1 MEVREAGAAYDGLMV
16 DADAVPVDYK
26 RTEVGVIPRDW
37 AAAQIS
43 SLQPFVTSGSRGWA
57 AFYSEYGSPF
67 IRITNLSRESIYP
80 DLDDLRFVQLP
91 ANDSEGART
100 QLKNGDVLISI
111 TADIGIIGHV
121 TDRVPKPAYINQH
134 IALIRF
140 DPARADSRFMSY
152 FLASEKPQAN
162 FRSLTDSGAKAGMN
176 LTTVQQI
183 MVAFPPTVV
192 EQEAVAEALSDADAL
207 IESLE
212 QLLAKKR
219 QIKQGTMQELLT
231 GKKRLPGFIGK
242 VDNQRLDELG
252 RWVGGMTPSMS
263 NHLYWQP
270 GTIPWISSG
279 DVKSRRLTG
288 TNQYV
293 TALAVKDHA
302 TTRVPE
308 KSIVVVMRSGI
319 LRKFL
324 PVTMNMTPMAINQ
337 DLKALVPRSGICSEY
352 VLHAL
357 IGSGSEIL
365 ARCLKSGTT
374 VESIEFG
381 WLKSFTISVPPFAEQ
396 AMIANILTDMD
407 MELDELESRLAKA
420 RELKQGMM
428 QELLT
433 GRIRLLPPESGRG

>member
-152 FLASEKPQAN
+152 FLASERPQAN

-192 EQEAVAEALSDADAL
+192 EQEAIAEALFDTDAL

-231 GKKRLPGFIGK
+231 GKRRLPGFNEDWKVKRLEEVFSISVGRSKSAYVVSAGQYWVVDMGSITTDGRLKASKATNFSGDFLSVGDLVMPKDDIGGGGIIGK
-242 VDNQRLDELG
+242 VGYIDSEKTYVLGDHVYRLTANAGDSLYLSYVINGHLINTELRKKVIGSAQLGLG
-252 RWVGGMTPSMS
+252 R
-263 NHLYWQP
+263 
-270 GTIPWISSG
+270 
-279 DVKSRRLTG
+279 KSVSE
-288 TNQYV
+288 QE
-293 TALAVKDHA
+293 
-302 TTRVPE
+302 VPFPAHE
-308 KSIVVVMRSGI
+308 
-319 LRKFL
+319 
-324 PVTMNMTPMAINQ
+324 
-337 DLKALVPRSGICSEY
+337 
-352 VLHAL
+352 
-357 IGSGSEIL
+357 
-365 ARCLKSGTT
+365 
-374 VESIEFG
+374 
-381 WLKSFTISVPPFAEQ
+381 EQ
-396 AMIANILTDMD
+396 AAMARILGDMD
-407 MELDELESRLAKA
+407 TEIITLESRLIKV
-420 RELKQGMM
+420 RQLKQGMM

-433 GRIRLLPPESGRG
+433 GRIRLPSLESEEG